1 MYLNNTTK
9 FELNKQKQKRKYGGT
24 KMDLVIHRQEP
35 KIPNQVTQN
44 SIVLEAQALCMNL
57 ENHIGNKVKLS
68 FIPNQYYNEKIYTL
82 ADYTVYH
89 DKSGIN
95 ISMKL
100 EEGDLTVDFKVDEI
114 LKVES
119 SEYFNRIEYRAY
131 KSLSEVYKE
140 VYNFCLYF

>member
-1 MYLNNTTK
+1 
-9 FELNKQKQKRKYGGT
+9 
-24 KMDLVIHRQEP
+24 MDLIVHRPQQRL
-35 KIPNQVTQN
+35 PNQLIQN
-44 SIVLEAQALCMNL
+44 SIALETQVLCTNL

-82 ADYTVYH
+82 IDYTIYH
-89 DKSGIN
+89 DKTGIN

-100 EEGDLTVDFKVDEI
+100 KENDIVVEFKLDEI

-119 SEYFNRIEYRAY
+119 SEYFNRIEYKAF
-131 KSLSEVYKE
+131 KSLSDVYRE